1 MMRRL
6 LITCAFLLLAEAALA
21 AEGGCGTETA
31 AIIAQAYPTAEKTSE
46 TEFVADGATIFV
58 PEEEK
63 GSGDGRHPVVCR
75 IWPSYPERLLVAIP
89 LITQVSETQTTGDLE
104 LLVLDASTLK
114 VQQRLRL
121 KERIVD
127 DAIAIKSITFDTA
140 RYQLADRQIAFGLRL
155 AKEGASR
162 VNPIEE
168 VSLSLY
174 TIGSGQLKPV
184 LDGIVVIS
192 GSGEWDGS
200 CAGTFTRTTRTL
212 AMGKI
217 GASGYA
223 DIVVTEKT
231 SSSTAAV
238 DKKGDCGE
246 RSRNDVTARTRLS
259 HDGKRYP
266 VPEALRPF

>member
-6 LITCAFLLLAEAALA
+6 LITAAFLLSAEAAFA
-21 AEGGCGTETA
+21 AEGGCGANAA

-46 TEFVADGATIFV
+46 TEFVADGATILV
-58 PEEEK
+58 PDEEK
-63 GSGDGRHPVVCR
+63 GSGDGRHPVACR
-75 IWPSYPERLLVAIP
+75 VWPSYPERLLVAVP
-89 LITQVSETQTTGDLE
+89 LITEESETLTTGDLE

-140 RYQLADRQIAFGLRL
+140 RYQLAPGQIAFGVRL
-155 AKEGASR
+155 TKEGASR
-162 VNPIEE
+162 VNPFEE

-174 TIGSGQLKPV
+174 AVGSGQLKPV
-184 LDGIVVIS
+184 LDGTVVIRS
-192 GSGEWDGS
+192 SGEWDGN
-200 CAGTFTRTTRTL
+200 CAGTFERTTRTL

-217 GASGYA
+217 GGNGYA
-223 DIVVTEKT
+223 DIIVTEKT

-246 RSRNDVTARTRLS
+246 RSRNDETALTRLAY
-259 HDGKRYP
+259 DGKRYL
-266 VPEALRPF
+266 VPDALRPF